1 VALMPARRRGLRLS
15 VGAFILVVAVI
26 GAGLLAVTMTMPP
39 YRDPA
44 ALRRASEA
52 YPASISNPM
61 VALQRYVAVR
71 DAELTPKYVLEDFGC
86 TLLELAILGA
96 LLLRMRTLAGF
107 PDLPRLRTPTSV
119 WRIFF
124 LGVAAACLTN
134 LAQVLSWM
142 LRRSRGEFPD
152 WIGLVSEPVAD
163 TAKTLIFLLVVAA
176 VSARHPAGSIL
187 GRRVRSAAGG
197 RHAVERRHA
206 ARRAVPLLGAFAVLD
221 RVFCLPI
228 CNQAATPD
236 YTPA

>member
-1 VALMPARRRGLRLS
+1 MPARRRGLRLS